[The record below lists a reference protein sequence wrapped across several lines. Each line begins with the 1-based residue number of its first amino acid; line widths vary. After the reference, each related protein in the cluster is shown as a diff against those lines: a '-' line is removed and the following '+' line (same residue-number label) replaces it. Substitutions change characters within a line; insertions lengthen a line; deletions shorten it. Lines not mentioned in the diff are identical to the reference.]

1 VVGLA
6 DVARSVG
13 VSESTASRALNRP
26 ELVRSEVV
34 ERVREAAERL
44 GYVPNPF
51 ARSLRVQGSKTLGL
65 IIPDSTNSFFA
76 EVAKGIEE
84 ACFRAGYT
92 LILGNSDRS
101 LEKEAAQAQ
110 VFYEQRVD
118 GVLLFN
124 TNDNSAETMQR
135 LLDRAVPVVLVE
147 RRSPGPPVDAVLS
160 DNRAAI
166 RAAIEH
172 LVDLGHRRIAFLVG
186 DITASHYAERLSAYQ
201 EMLRVLGL
209 ASDRELVR
217 TDVVSYADGQAAS
230 ESLFRLAGPPTALLC
245 ATDTLAIGALR
256 GLATMGLQV
265 PDDVAVIGYGD
276 TEISAYT
283 TPSLTT
289 VGQQKHLVGA
299 TAVEIL
305 LRRLHALRGE
315 VSPPHTRVIPTT
327 LVIRESTAGPGG
339 AEEHAHD

>member
-1 VVGLA
+1 MVALA
-6 DVARSVG
+6 DVARSAG
-13 VSESTASRALNRP
+13 VSEATASRALNRP
-26 ELVRSEVV
+26 EMVRSEVV
-34 ERVREAAERL
+34 ERVREAAGRL

-51 ARSLRVQGSKTLGL
+51 ARSLRVQGSKTIGL
-65 IIPDSTNSFFA
+65 IIPDNTNPFFA
-76 EVAKGIEE
+76 EVAKGIEA
-84 ACFRAGYT
+84 ACFEAGYT
-92 LILGNSDRS
+92 LILANSDRS

-110 VFYEQRVD
+110 VLYEQRVD

-124 TNDNSAETMQR
+124 TNDASAETMQR
-135 LLDRAVPVVLVE
+135 LLDRSLPVVLVE

-160 DNRAAI
+160 DNRTSI
-166 RAAIEH
+166 RVAIEH
-172 LVDLGHRRIAFLVG
+172 LVDLGRRRIAFLVG
-186 DITASHYAERLSAYQ
+186 DVTASHYAERLSAYQ
-201 EMLRVLGL
+201 ETIAELGL
-209 ASDRELVR
+209 HAGGDLVH
-217 TDVVSYADGQAAS
+217 TNVVSYAEGQAAA
-230 ESLFRLAGPPTALLC
+230 EVLARSARPPTALLC

-256 GLATMGLQV
+256 GLATMGLKV
-265 PDDVAVIGYGD
+265 PEDIAVIGYGD

-305 LRRLHALRGE
+305 LHRLHARRGE
-315 VSPPHTRVIPTT
+315 APPPRTRVIPTT

>member
-51 ARSLRVQGSKTLGL
+51 ARSLRVQDSKTLGL
-65 IIPDSTNSFFA
+65 IIPDSTNPFFA

-84 ACFRAGYT
+84 ACFRVGYT

-101 LEKEAAQAQ
+101 LEKEAAQAL
-110 VFYEQRVD
+110 VLYEKRVD

-124 TNDNSAETMQR
+124 TNDASAGTMQW
-135 LLDRAVPVVLVE
+135 LLERSLPVVLVE
-147 RRSPGPPVDAVLS
+147 RRSPGPPVDAVVS
-160 DNRAAI
+160 DNRAAM
-166 RAAIEH
+166 RAAIRH
-172 LVDLGHRRIAFLVG
+172 LVDLGRRGIAFLVG
-186 DITASHYAERLSAYQ
+186 DVTASHYAERLSAYQ
-201 EMLRVLGL
+201 DLVAQLGL
-209 ASDRELVR
+209 T
-217 TDVVSYADGQAAS
+217 TDDGLIVANVVSYADGQAAAQA
-230 ESLFRLAGPPTALLC
+230 LARLPKPPTALLC

-256 GLATMGLQV
+256 GLAEIGRRV
-265 PDDVAVIGYGD
+265 PDDVAVVGYGD

-299 TAVEIL
+299 TAVDIL
-305 LRRLHALRGE
+305 LRRLTARRGE
-315 VSPPHTRVIPTT
+315 ALPPLTRVIPTT